1 MAAAHAERESAGAR
15 ERERSRAR
23 SLSRSRARRIKPKTI
38 LVYGTVAF
46 YLVVVLVPLYWMVRS
61 SISENAEMYG
71 TTIQFFPSKLTLA
84 QFEAAV
90 GKWQFGLYLQNSLI
104 VALTTTFLT
113 TVMSSLAAFS
123 LVRLRYP
130 GRNALA
136 RSVLFVY
143 LVPGALLF
151 IPLYII
157 MQRLGLLN
165 SMLSLIITYQ
175 SFAIPFCTWMLI
187 GYFKGIPPEM
197 EEAAM
202 IDGAT
207 RLQSLRLVLLPMAAP
222 GLVAAAVFTFT
233 LAWNE
238 FLYALIFISAN
249 SARTLPVGLASLIR
263 GDIYLW
269 GPMMA
274 GSVLAAIPVVGLY
287 MLANKFVVQG
297 LAAGAVKG

>member
-1 MAAAHAERESAGAR
+1 MVTTARTGGMPAAPRPWSMLRQMRLFWASPTRNK
-15 ERERSRAR
+15 
-23 SLSRSRARRIKPKTI
+23 RIAVYSTI
-38 LVYGTVAF
+38 GVYLF
-46 YLVVVLVPLYWMVRS
+46 IVLLPLYWMLRS

-71 TTIQFFPSKLTLA
+71 TTVTFFPTKLTLA
-84 QFEAAV
+84 QFDEAL
-90 GKWQFGLYLQNSLI
+90 GKWRFGEFLRNSI
-104 VALTTTFLT
+104 TVALLTTILT
-113 TVMSSLAAFS
+113 TVMASLAAFS

-130 GRNALA
+130 GRTALA
-136 RSVLFVY
+136 RSILFVY
-143 LVPGALLF
+143 LIPGGLLF
-151 IPLYII
+151 IPLFII

-165 SMLSLIITYQ
+165 TLLALVITYQ
-175 SFAIPFCTWMLI
+175 TFAIPFCTWMLI

-207 RLQSLRLVLLPMAAP
+207 RIQALRLVLLPMAAP

-238 FLYALIFISAN
+238 FLYALVFITSA
-249 SARTLPVGLASLIR
+249 SYRTLPVGLAGLIR

-274 GSVLAAIPVVGLY
+274 GSVLAAIPVMVLY
-287 MLANKFVVQG
+287 TLANRFVVQG

>member
-1 MAAAHAERESAGAR
+1 MQGVLEAPQAR
-15 ERERSRAR
+15 ASVFGSSRGR
-23 SLSRSRARRIKPKTI
+23 TKRIVVYATI
-38 LVYGTVAF
+38 AF
-46 YLVVVLVPLYWMVRS
+46 YLFVVLLPLYWMFRS
-61 SISENAEMYG
+61 SIAENDQMYG
-71 TTIQFFPSKLTLA
+71 TTIEFFPKKLTLA
-84 QFEAAV
+84 QFDQAINKWKFGLFLSNSVAV
-90 GKWQFGLYLQNSLI
+90 GL
-104 VALTTTFLT
+104 VTTALT
-113 TVMSSLAAFS
+113 TVMATLAAYS

-130 GRNALA
+130 GRAALA

-143 LVPGALLF
+143 LIPGGLLF
-151 IPLYII
+151 IPMFMI

-165 SMLSLIITYQ
+165 SQLALVISYQ
-175 SFAIPFCTWMLI
+175 SFSIPFCTWMLI

-202 IDGAT
+202 IDGAS
-207 RLQSLRLVLLPMAAP
+207 RLQAMRLVLLPMAAP

-238 FLYALIFISAN
+238 FLYALVFITSE
-249 SARTLPVGLASLIR
+249 SYRTLPVGLAGLIR

-274 GSVLAAIPVVGLY
+274 GSVLAAIPVMVLY
-287 MLANKFVVQG
+287 TLANRMLVQG

>member
-1 MAAAHAERESAGAR
+1 MIGTA
-15 ERERSRAR
+15 RSR
-23 SLSRSRARRIKPKTI
+23 PKSI
-38 LVYGTVAF
+38 LVYATVSF
-46 YLVVVLVPLYWMVRS
+46 YLVIVMIPLYWMLRS

-71 TTIQFFPSKLTLA
+71 TAVTFFPTKFTLV
-84 QFEAAV
+84 QFEEAL
-90 GKWQFGLYLQNSLI
+90 GKWRFGEFLRNSII
-104 VALTTTFLT
+104 VGLLTTFLT
-113 TVMSSLAAFS
+113 TVMAALAAFS
-123 LVRLRYP
+123 LVRLRFP
-130 GRNALA
+130 GRAALA

-143 LVPGALLF
+143 LIPGGLLF
-151 IPLYII
+151 IPLFII

-165 SMLSLIITYQ
+165 SLFALVITYQ
-175 SFAIPFCTWMLI
+175 TFAIPFCTWMLI

-207 RLQSLRLVLLPMAAP
+207 RIQALRLVLLPMAAP

-238 FLYALIFISAN
+238 FLYALVFITSA
-249 SARTLPVGLASLIR
+249 SYRTLPVGLAGLIR

-274 GSVLAAIPVVGLY
+274 GSVLAAIPVMLLY
-287 MLANKFVVQG
+287 MVANRFIVQG

>member
-1 MAAAHAERESAGAR
+1 MTALHAET
-15 ERERSRAR
+15 EREALSVAPPLRRSVAV
-23 SLSRSRARRIKPKTI
+23 RRPKTKTI
-38 LVYGTVAF
+38 LVYGTVGF
-46 YLVVVLVPLYWMVRS
+46 YLVVVLVPLYWMFRS

-71 TTIQFFPSKLTLA
+71 TAIQFFPTKFTLA
-84 QFEAAV
+84 QFQAAL

-104 VALTTTFLT
+104 VALVTTFMT

-143 LVPGALLF
+143 LVPAGLLF

-157 MQRLGLLN
+157 MGNLRLLN
-165 SMLSLIITYQ
+165 TMGSLILTYQ
-175 SFAIPFCTWMLI
+175 TFAIPFCTWMLI

-207 RLQSLRLVLLPMAAP
+207 RLQALRLVLLPMAAP
-222 GLVAAAVFTFT
+222 GLVAAAIFTFT
-233 LAWNE
+233 LSWNE

-249 SARTLPVGLASLIR
+249 AARTLPVGLASLIR

-274 GSVLAAIPVVGLY
+274 GSVLAAVPVVTLY
-287 MLANKFVVQG
+287 MLANRFVVQG